1 MLRKLIKYDMKSIS
15 RVFIPMWIL
24 TPVVALMLSF
34 AIRGMST
41 WTQNFQSS
49 GFMVAGNGIL
59 LMVMMLLFFGI
70 MVGLFVMTIL
80 FTIQRFWNGL
90 LKDEGY
96 LMFTLPVKV
105 WQLIVSKAVTATIVS
120 CIGVVVGIFSCMILA
135 VFSTDEIITSLA
147 YAWKYLFGVVW
158 KINSRFW
165 INLVLSILLF
175 IIMLVE
181 NVYHV
186 YTSMAVGQLWQE
198 HRVLGSCL
206 SYVGISMIVS
216 VITHVMEVILYE
228 LTPWE
233 WNFYM
238 GTYSDAAYL
247 LMLLFISVVQVMIY
261 HVITERILS
270 TKLNLE

>member
-1 MLRKLIKYDMKSIS
+1 MLKKLIKYDMKSIS

-90 LKDEGY
+90 LKEEGY

-105 WQLIVSKAVTATIVS
+105 WQLIVSKAITATIVS
-120 CIGVVVGIFSCMILA
+120 CVGVLVGIFSCMILA

-147 YAWKYLFGVVW
+147 YAWKYLFGVIW
-158 KINSRFW
+158 KIDSRFW
-165 INLVLSILLF
+165 VNLVLFILLF
-175 IIMLVE
+175 IVMLIE

-198 HRVLGSCL
+198 HKVLGSCL

-228 LTPWE
+228 FTPWN
-233 WNFYM
+233 WSFYM
-238 GTYSDAAYL
+238 GNYTDVVYL
-247 LMLLFISVVQVMIY
+247 LVLLFLSVVQVMIY
-261 HVITERILS
+261 HVVTERILS

>member
-120 CIGVVVGIFSCMILA
+120 CIGVLVGIFSCMILA

-247 LMLLFISVVQVMIY
+247 LMLLFLSVVQVMIY

>member
-120 CIGVVVGIFSCMILA
+120 CIGIVVGIFSCMILA
-135 VFSTDEIITSLA
+135 IFSTDEIITSLA
-147 YAWKYLFGVVW
+147 YAWKYLFGVIW
-158 KINSRFW
+158 KIDSRFW

-175 IIMLVE
+175 VIMLVE

-198 HRVLGSCL
+198 HKVLGSCL

-228 LTPWE
+228 LTPWD
-233 WNFYM
+233 WSFYM
-238 GTYSDAAYL
+238 GNYSDVAYL
-247 LMLLFISVVQVMIY
+247 LMLLFFSVVQVMIY
-261 HVITERILS
+261 HVVTERILS